1 MQISE
6 MAGFFRFFFIRCCLT
21 ATSSGTLALHSSAC
35 TGRVKMIINYDRFT
49 HTYTAWEALPQL
61 VWELLTH
68 LYGVFII
75 FCVIFRKK
83 KVGAHTDKEKCWVP
97 HLAFLKLELHLSFS
111 FLVCLSNIYTHTYI
125 YISSIEISAVRKGKD
140 TWIHFSD
147 ALSLFVW
154 LGTICTRLNTLP
166 QAINSYSSL

>member
-21 ATSSGTLALHSSAC
+21 ATPSGTLPLHPSAC

-75 FCVIFRKK
+75 FCVIFRKTNL
-83 KVGAHTDKEKCWVP
+83 GTHTDKEKRWVP
-97 HLAFLKLELHLSFS
+97 YLAFFEAEAAFKTVLFS
-111 FLVCLSNIYTHTYI
+111 QFIKYI
-125 YISSIEISAVRKGKD
+125 CAYILLFFSIEISAFRKGKD
-140 TWIHFSD
+140 TWTHFPD
-147 ALSLFVW
+147 AVSLFVW

-166 QAINSYSSL
+166 QAVNSYSSL